1 MAGLKV
7 LVADDDAAS
16 RAVLRAALRKLGHEC
31 VEAADGKEAWEAY
44 RREAPALVLAD
55 WMMPGLDGLELCRM
69 IRAEPRAR
77 YPYII
82 LVTVLGGKGSY
93 LRGMDA
99 GADDFVSKPFDAEEM
114 SARLR
119 VGERIIGL
127 QREIRQLHGLL
138 PICSYCRRI
147 RDAAGSWSD
156 LETYVSRQ
164 TAATFSHSIC
174 PSCYDAKV
182 EPSLSQLNG
191 DDVSTMLPG
200 S

>member
-127 QREIRQLHGLL
+127 QREIRHLHGLL

-147 RDAAGSWSD
+147 RDAADGWSD

-182 EPSLSQLNG
+182 EPTLSRLNE
-191 DDVSTMLPG
+191 DDVSRMLPG

>member
-31 VEAADGKEAWEAY
+31 VEAASGNEAWETY

-77 YPYII
+77 YPYLI

-93 LRGMDA
+93 LRGMAA

-114 SARLR
+114 AARLR

-127 QREIRQLHGLL
+127 QREISQLHGLL

-147 RDAAGSWSD
+147 RDGAEGWSD
-156 LETYVSRQ
+156 LETYVSHQ
-164 TAATFSHSIC
+164 TSATFSHSIC

-182 EPSLSQLNG
+182 EPALSRLNV
-191 DDVSTMLPG
+191 DDVSQMLPG

>member
-1 MAGLKV
+1 MKGLKV

-16 RAVLRAALRKLGHEC
+16 RAVLRAALRKLGHVC
-31 VEAADGKEAWEAY
+31 IEAANGREAWEAY
-44 RREAPALVLAD
+44 RRDAPALILAD
-55 WMMPGLDGLELCRM
+55 WMMPDVDGLELCRL
-69 IRAEPRAR
+69 IRADQRAR

-82 LVTVLGGKGSY
+82 LVTALEGKGSY

-114 SARLR
+114 AARLM

-127 QREIRQLHGLL
+127 QHEISQLHGLL

-147 RDAAGSWSD
+147 RDAADAWSD
-156 LETYVSRQ
+156 LETYVAHQS
-164 TAATFSHSIC
+164 AATFSHSIC
-174 PSCYDAKV
+174 PSCYDTRIETEIARLGGDG
-182 EPSLSQLNG
+182 PSEKPL
-191 DDVSTMLPG
+191 G

>member
-7 LVADDDAAS
+7 LVADDDTAS
-16 RAVLRAALRKLGHEC
+16 RAVLRSALRKLGHEC
-31 VEAADGKEAWEAY
+31 VEAASGSEAWTTY
-44 RREAPALVLAD
+44 RREAPSLILAD
-55 WMMPGLDGLELCRM
+55 WMMPGLDGLELCRR
-69 IRAEPRAR
+69 IRAESRAR
-77 YPYII
+77 YPYVI

-93 LRGMDA
+93 LRGMAA

-114 SARLR
+114 AARLR

-147 RDAAGSWSD
+147 RDAANAWSD
-156 LETYVSRQ
+156 LETYVARQ
-164 TAATFSHSIC
+164 TATNFSHSIC
-174 PSCYDAKV
+174 PSCFDTKV
-182 EPSLSQLNG
+182 EPELSRLSG
-191 DDVSTMLPG
+191 DEVSEMLPG